1 MHQAAGMVAVQ
12 GSMSVRTALVLIR
25 THAFAEAMEI
35 SLLAEQIISRSTRFD
50 HDTDSWVAGTGSKGS
65 K

>member
-1 MHQAAGMVAVQ
+1 
-12 GSMSVRTALVLIR
+12 MSVRTALVLIR